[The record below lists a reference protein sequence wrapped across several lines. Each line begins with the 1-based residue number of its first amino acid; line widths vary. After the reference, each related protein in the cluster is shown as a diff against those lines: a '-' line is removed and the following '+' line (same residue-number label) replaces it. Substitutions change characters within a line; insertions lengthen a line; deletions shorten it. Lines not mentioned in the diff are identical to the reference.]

1 MPPVNTQPPPEENL
15 VGEGTRVGTPASVHA
30 TVTLTQLC
38 SSSSRV
44 TTITSPLEKVSSRAL
59 SPLQSATAFTRF
71 CLPLA
76 CKGVGKGVT
85 DPPKATP
92 KVGAGMRHP

>member
-1 MPPVNTQPPPEENL
+1 MQGQQGGGGGPW
-15 VGEGTRVGTPASVHA
+15 HA
-30 TVTLTQLC
+30 VLTQLC

-59 SPLQSATAFTRF
+59 SPLQSTTAFTRF

-76 CKGVGKGVT
+76 CTRNGVNDKGKGGEGGSS
-85 DPPKATP
+85 TP
-92 KVGAGMRHP
+92 TPHPH

>member
-1 MPPVNTQPPPEENL
+1 MGGPW
-15 VGEGTRVGTPASVHA
+15 H
-30 TVTLTQLC
+30 TVLTQLC

-59 SPLQSATAFTRF
+59 SPLQSTTAFTLF

-76 CKGVGKGVT
+76 CTRNGVSEGEGAAA
-85 DPPKATP
+85 PPP
-92 KVGAGMRHP
+92 HIHIR